1 MYIRVIIGNLERGL
15 GGDGFSGRSWP
26 GRGVAVTARKRVTRV
41 GTPAARPYGPLRAM
55 ATEESGDSSGGVG
68 AASLAAPVS
77 SVVVVSGCCCCL

>member
-15 GGDGFSGRSWP
+15 GGDGFSGRSW

-77 SVVVVSGCCCCL
+77 SVVVVSG

>member
-1 MYIRVIIGNLERGL
+1 M
-15 GGDGFSGRSWP
+15 
-26 GRGVAVTARKRVTRV
+26 AVTARKRVTRV

-68 AASLAAPVS
+68 VASLAVPVS